1 MAFVPPAFAEAGT
14 ELFIDVRGTRIP
26 ATVTAL
32 PFYRRT
38 A

>member
-1 MAFVPPAFAEAGT
+1 MAYVNPGLTEVGT
-14 ELFIDVRGTRIP
+14 ELFIDVRGKRIP

-32 PFYRRT
+32 PFYKRK